1 MEQVLNAV
9 MDLVVPP
16 ASMVMLAFAWPT
28 LSFLRG
34 VEWALKTLTKE
45 DMLGKVVVI
54 TGASSAIGEQIAYE
68 YARRNANLVLV
79 ARREHRL
86 FGIRDNAR
94 LLGAGQVLVIA
105 ADVVKE
111 DDCRRLVS
119 DTVSYFGQREFNY
132 QRACINAFPIPR
144 AKLNLT
150 QFEPSVKQSLC
161 ISSSDDN

>member
-1 MEQVLNAV
+1 MPQ
-9 MDLVVPP
+9 
-16 ASMVMLAFAWPT
+16 
-28 LSFLRG
+28 
-34 VEWALKTLTKE
+34 
-45 DMLGKVVVI
+45 
-54 TGASSAIGEQIAYE
+54 QIAYE

-79 ARREHRL
+79 ARREQRL

-132 QRACINAFPIPR
+132 QRACINAFPHSPCKTESHSIR
-144 AKLNLT
+144 AVS
-150 QFEPSVKQSLC
+150 QAEYVYFFF
-161 ISSSDDN
+161 